1 MTSTQQITYDTLKA
15 AAEAKNGSIKWEKLN
30 YDGSYTVHLNAP
42 GTKDVLCVLIKVDGS
57 ASRSWLGVK

>member
-1 MTSTQQITYDTLKA
+1 MTNAQQIAYNNLKA
-15 AAEAKNGSIKWEKLN
+15 AAEAKSGSIKWEKLN

-42 GTKDVLCVLIKVDGS
+42 NTNDILCVLIKTDGS